1 MRALISVTG
10 RGLGGDAVIAL
21 NLIKALEECGVECE
35 IALDESALG
44 LLFKKNGYSWHKIK
58 IPAAG
63 GHAAN
68 KVSKVKAALNM
79 SKATFKVRSIIK
91 KIKPDFVVG
100 VIGGGAVVGCFGA
113 KLSGIPAV
121 TLSSTPLDYKVCQKL
136 NHVFIAP
143 ESPVYKNSTLPANVT
158 RTFFPMAKGFTKGN
172 KINALEH
179 LKKEN
184 NFDENKKTI
193 LFSSG
198 SSIFKGTI
206 DALNKFVETN
216 DDYNVILVG
225 LPLKEDYLDTI
236 DKNKVIY
243 LGYVDYIR
251 DLFDFVDLA
260 VLTDDGIMLQ
270 EAIACEVPTVALT
283 RVKWGRYHGLADVFK
298 GAVVESEVDNINEKI
313 KYAVDN
319 LDSLK
324 KATVEYSPKIIK
336 SGQDLAKNILEQ
348 VKL

>member
-1 MRALISVTG
+1 MRALVSVTG

-21 NLIKALEECGVECE
+21 NLIKALEDCGVQCE
-35 IALDESALG
+35 LALDESAPG

-63 GHAAN
+63 GHAAT
-68 KVSKVKAALNM
+68 KFTKIKAALNM
-79 SKATFKVRSIIK
+79 VTATFKVRKLIK

-100 VIGGGAVVGCFGA
+100 VIGGGAVVGCVGA
-113 KLSGIPAV
+113 KISGVPAV
-121 TLSSTPLDYKVCQKL
+121 ALSSTPLDYKVCTKI
-136 NHVFIAP
+136 NPVFIAP
-143 ESPVYKNSTLPANVT
+143 ESLAYRNSTLPANVS

-172 KINALEH
+172 KINALNH
-179 LKKEN
+179 LKKEA

-206 DALNKFVETN
+206 DALNNFVSEN
-216 DDYNVILVG
+216 DNYNVVLVG
-225 LPLKEDYLDTI
+225 LPLKEEYLDTI

-243 LGYVDYIR
+243 LGYVDYMR

-270 EAIACEVPTVALT
+270 EAIACEVPTITLT
-283 RVKWGRYHGLADVFK
+283 HVKWGRYHGLADVFK
-298 GAVVESEVDNINEKI
+298 GAAVESEIDEINEKI
-313 KYAVDN
+313 KYSLDN
-319 LDSLK
+319 LDSI
-324 KATVEYSPKIIK
+324 KAATKEYAPKIIS
-336 SGQDLAKNILEQ
+336 SGPDLAKNILNQ
-348 VKL
+348 VKS